1 LRKIFLFLFLSFLLF
16 INVYSTNYDSIY
28 SKKIV
33 LSSNLVSNPINY
45 LDKFI
50 ICPFKDKITIL
61 DRDLNII
68 QNIGVNLS
76 FFLEPFYYQEKFI
89 VPFVDK
95 DNYLNLF
102 ILYNNSN
109 SLNEI
114 SLNELNNINEQSNF
128 NFTIKKLN
136 KYQTIKSLVY
146 KNKEI
151 YVYYKN
157 FVSKIKIKEDIYRND
172 FNFNFIFEEPVEV
185 GEYVKF
191 GRIFDFYYGYDKFDK
206 LNILDKNFNLVG
218 KYNLGKN
225 LSNIYEIDDSK
236 FVLASEKGFYLID
249 SNGFQIVSKVDFSG
263 TPLNLHKINNTKF
276 FTVTNDFKLILF
288 NLSSDYKIS
297 SYSNNLFLFNYYD
310 FRNMF
315 INDTL
320 ITTLYGISNPFR
332 NFLMSSEFYVNKDR
346 IYSYGYSLSDNNL
359 YLVTSSFIYI
369 TLRKY
374 GYNYFSKKDKNRY
387 YSFYENYRFRNTA
400 FYTINLDSNTLRNYS
415 LLQSIPLY
423 YYGSLYDSKDK
434 SYRSFS
440 NYYDYYSYYSPIV
453 SYVVSLQNNLY
464 FIINYPN
471 HTVIMKA
478 N

>member
-1 LRKIFLFLFLSFLLF
+1 LRKTLLLLFLLFLLF
-16 INVYSTNYDSIY
+16 INVYPAKYDSIY

-33 LSSNLVSNPINY
+33 LSSNLVSSPINY
-45 LDKFI
+45 RDKFI

-61 DRDLNII
+61 DSNLNII
-68 QNIGVNLS
+68 QNIGTNLS

-89 VPFVDK
+89 IPFVDK
-95 DNYLNLF
+95 DNYLNLL

-109 SLNEI
+109 T
-114 SLNELNNINEQSNF
+114 LNELDSIDEKNNF
-128 NFTIKKLN
+128 NFIIKKLN

-151 YVYYKN
+151 CVYYKN
-157 FVSKIKIKEDIYRND
+157 FVSKIKVKEDIYNND
-172 FNFNFIFEEPVEV
+172 FNFIFEESVEV
-185 GEYVKF
+185 REYVKF

-225 LSNIYEIDDSK
+225 LSNIYEIDNSK

-249 SNGFQIVSKVDFSG
+249 SNEFQIVSKVDFSG

-297 SYSNNLFLFNYYD
+297 SYAIDLFLFNYYD
-310 FRNMF
+310 FRDMF

-320 ITTLYGISNPFR
+320 IATLYGISNPFR

-346 IYSYGYSLSDNNL
+346 IYSYSYSLSDNNL

-400 FYTINLDSNTLRNYS
+400 FYTLNLGSNTLRNYS

-453 SYVVSLQNNLY
+453 SYVVSLQNNSY

-471 HTVIMKA
+471 HTLIIKS
-478 N
+478 NS

>member
-1 LRKIFLFLFLSFLLF
+1 LRKIFLFLFLLFLLF
-16 INVYSTNYDSIY
+16 INVYSANYDSIY

-33 LSSNLVSNPINY
+33 LSSNLVSSPINY
-45 LDKFI
+45 RDKFI

-61 DRDLNII
+61 DSDVNII
-68 QNIGVNLS
+68 QNIGINLS

-95 DNYLNLF
+95 DNYLNLL
-102 ILYNNSN
+102 ILYNNYN
-109 SLNEI
+109 T
-114 SLNELNNINEQSNF
+114 LNELNSIDEQNNF
-128 NFTIKKLN
+128 NFIIKKLN

-146 KNKEI
+146 KDKEI
-151 YVYYKN
+151 CVYYKN
-157 FVSKIKIKEDIYRND
+157 FVSKIKIKEDIYKND
-172 FNFNFIFEEPVEV
+172 FNFIFEEPVEV

-191 GRIFDFYYGYDKFDK
+191 GRIFDFYYVYDKFDK

-218 KYNLGKN
+218 KYNLGKD
-225 LSNIYEIDDSK
+225 LSNIYEIGNSK

-249 SNGFQIVSKVDFSG
+249 SNGFQIVSKIDFSG

-288 NLSSDYKIS
+288 NLSSDYKII
-297 SYSNNLFLFNYYD
+297 SYAIDLFLFNYYD
-310 FRNMF
+310 FRDMF

-320 ITTLYGISNPFR
+320 IATLYGISNPFR

-346 IYSYGYSLSDNNL
+346 IYSYSYSLSDNNL

-387 YSFYENYRFRNTA
+387 YSFYENYRFRNTV

-440 NYYDYYSYYSPIV
+440 NYYDYYSYYSPVV

-471 HTVIMKA
+471 YTLIIKS
-478 N
+478 NF